1 MTSKR
6 AICPLC
12 QRSTPT
18 FTHEGRRFYI
28 HHHTTRGHAEDNAVC
43 EGTGWLVEDDELVTT
58 TRRNQ

>member
-12 QRSTPT
+12 HQPT
-18 FTHEGRRFYI
+18 GTYTHEGRRFYI
-28 HHHTTRGHAEDNAVC
+28 HHYDRGVVC

-58 TRRNQ
+58 TRRNR